1 MSQNF
6 IIAIDGPA
14 GSGKSTSAKMIA
26 RKLGF
31 LYIDTGAMY
40 RAVTYMALKKGII
53 DDLAAVSQLA
63 RQVNIDLNF
72 VNGKT
77 YVKAD
82 GTDITEEIRT
92 VEVNSRVS
100 DVSKI
105 AEVRKALVEK
115 QQIIGRSGNG
125 VVMEGRDITTVV
137 FPDADVKIFL
147 TADIEKRSER
157 RLKEYSDNGTDLK
170 IDEVKDNLIKRDR
183 TDSTR
188 SVSPLKKAEDAVE
201 VDTSDITID
210 QQVSI
215 ILGIIRE
222 KASHKGINI
231 RESEEI

>member
-14 GSGKSTSAKMIA
+14 GSGKSTSAKLVA

-40 RAVTYMALKKGII
+40 RAVTFMAIKKGII
-53 DDLAAVSQLA
+53 EDIEAVSQLA
-63 RQVNIDLNF
+63 RLINIELNF

-105 AEVRKALVEK
+105 GDVRKALVEK
-115 QQIIGRSGNG
+115 QQVIGRSGNG

-147 TADIEKRSER
+147 TADIEKRSQR
-157 RLKEYSDNGTDLK
+157 RLKEYSDNGTDLN
-170 IDEVKDNLIKRDR
+170 IDDVKDNLIKRDR

-201 VDTSDITID
+201 VDTSDVTID
-210 QQVSI
+210 QQVAI
-215 ILGIIRE
+215 ILNIIKD
-222 KASHKGINI
+222 KASRKGINI
-231 RESEEI
+231 KEAEEI